1 MLSIKDIFEEAK
13 NRNVPYDNIMHLGAN
28 LAQNRKEYI
37 ENGVKEILWVEALPD
52 LALQLSRTLPA
63 SDKVVQA
70 VLSDKSDQ
78 EVVFNIAS
86 NGGASSSVFDFKLHT
101 SLYPNIRM
109 QNQITLRTKT
119 LDDVFEDHNISYQK
133 YKIMIMDL
141 QGSELKTLKGAPKVL
156 NSLEIVVSEVLCSEL
171 YEGAPLES
179 DIDIFLSAQGFKKIA
194 ASYTKYQWGEAIY
207 VKNNI

>member
-13 NRNVPYDNIMHLGAN
+13 NRNISYDNIIHLGAN

-52 LALQLSRTLPA
+52 LATHLSKTLPA
-63 SDKVVQA
+63 SDKVIQA

-78 EVVFNIAS
+78 EVVFNVAS

-101 SLYPNIRM
+101 SLYPDIRM
-109 QNQITLRTKT
+109 QSQIILKTKT
-119 LDDVFEDHNISYQK
+119 LNDIFENHNISYQK

-141 QGSELKTLKGAPKVL
+141 QGSEIKALKGASKVL
-156 NSLEIVVSEVLCSEL
+156 SNLDIVVSEVLCSEL

-179 DIDIFLSAQGFKKIA
+179 DIDAFLSTQGFKKIA
-194 ASYTKYQWGEAIY
+194 ASYTKYQWGEALY
-207 VKNNI
+207 VKSSI